1 MKENEKR
8 VSILVEE
15 GDQSKASNLLDD
27 KKNSK
32 DRLKKPLIFGLM
44 AIVFLGCMYLIF
56 KPSKDKKEEIGR
68 AHV

>member
-32 DRLKKPLIFGLM
+32 DRLKKP
-44 AIVFLGCMYLIF
+44 
-56 KPSKDKKEEIGR
+56 
-68 AHV
+68 